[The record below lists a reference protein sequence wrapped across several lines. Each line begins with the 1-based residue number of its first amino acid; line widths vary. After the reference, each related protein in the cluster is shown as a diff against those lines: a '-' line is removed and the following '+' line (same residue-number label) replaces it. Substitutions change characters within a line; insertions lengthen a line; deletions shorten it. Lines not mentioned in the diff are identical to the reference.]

1 LRIRRAALADDQ
13 PVESRIVM
21 DIDNAMRS
29 RRKTFLDERIVFLK
43 AGRVE
48 RVSRCGI
55 ATTGSV

>member
-1 LRIRRAALADDQ
+1 LADYQ
-13 PVESRIVM
+13 PVESRIVV

-43 AGRVE
+43 VGRVE
-48 RVSRCGI
+48 RVSGFTI